1 MSETTT
7 TFEFLL
13 TQEEANLIL
22 NALAEL
28 PFKVSQS
35 LIASLVKQYADQ
47 VPLSAAEITT
57 AH

>member
-1 MSETTT
+1 MHQ

-13 TQEEANLIL
+13 TQDEANLIL

-35 LIASLVKQYADQ
+35 LISNLVKQYAEQ
-47 VPLSAAEITT
+47 APLAAQEALT

>member
-1 MSETTT
+1 MTETQQ

-13 TQEEANLIL
+13 TQDEANLIL

-35 LIASLVKQYADQ
+35 LISNLVKQYAEQ
-47 VPLSAAEITT
+47 APLAAQEALT